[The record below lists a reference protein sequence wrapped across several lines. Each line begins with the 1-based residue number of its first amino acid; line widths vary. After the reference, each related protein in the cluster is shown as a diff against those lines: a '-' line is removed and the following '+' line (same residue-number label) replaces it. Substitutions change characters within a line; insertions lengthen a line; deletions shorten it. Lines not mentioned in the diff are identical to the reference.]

1 MRVLFVHNEYLEV
14 GGEDI
19 AVKNEIAY
27 LKNYYEVNE
36 LVFSNNIKNIKNFIF
51 QIIYFLI
58 NKNLKSRKILEK
70 KILEFKPDII
80 YVHNT
85 WFTASLEVFKI
96 LKKYNMNTIIK
107 LHNFRYNCTKSYLA
121 KVHTNN
127 EEVCLACGF
136 SKTGNVFNKY
146 YNDSFL
152 KSLLVIRYGK
162 KYFKILQ
169 DPFFKL
175 AVLTRFHKNFLEE
188 IGFKNNIYVFPNYLE
203 ATEIDKSNSKN
214 GYIVYAGRISS
225 EKGLEE
231 LIDTFN
237 ELAFENLSLKI
248 IGDGPLAKHLN
259 FSNNIEY
266 FGRLTN
272 KEVLKVVGNA
282 RAVVTCTK
290 LYEGQPNFLC
300 EASMLGIPSIFPRT
314 GGIDEFFPN
323 DYQLSFEQF
332 NYSDL
337 KEKLKLVND
346 INYSTKVGSE
356 NKNYFQNFI
365 NKKSLIEMF
374 EIMVKS

>member
-19 AVKNEIAY
+19 AVKNEISY
-27 LKNYYEVNE
+27 LKNHYEVNE
-36 LVFSNNIKNIKNFIF
+36 LIFSNNIKNYIF
-51 QIIYFLI
+51 QILYFLL
-58 NKNLKSRKILEK
+58 NKNFKSKKIIEK
-70 KILEFKPDII
+70 KILDFKPDII

-96 LKKYNMNTIIK
+96 LKKYNLNTIIK

-121 KVHTNN
+121 KVHTKN

-146 YNDSFL
+146 YKDSFL

-175 AVLTRFHKNFLEE
+175 AVLTRFHKNYLEE

-203 ATEIDKSNSKN
+203 PIESVKSESKKD
-214 GYIVYAGRISS
+214 YIVYAGRISS

-231 LIDTFN
+231 LIDTFKGL
-237 ELAFENLSLKI
+237 EFKNLNLKI
-248 IGDGPLAKHLN
+248 IGEGPLAKHLN
-259 FSNNIEY
+259 YSKNIE
-266 FGRLTN
+266 FLGRLPN
-272 KEVLKVVGNA
+272 KEVLKVVANA

-314 GGIDEFFPN
+314 GGIEEFFPH
-323 DYQLSFEQF
+323 DYQLAFEQF
-332 NYSDL
+332 NYEDL

-346 INYSTKVGSE
+346 KNYSKKVGSE
-356 NKNYFQNFI
+356 NKNYFQNLI
-365 NKKSLIEMF
+365 NKKALIEMF
-374 EIMVKS
+374 EVMVKS